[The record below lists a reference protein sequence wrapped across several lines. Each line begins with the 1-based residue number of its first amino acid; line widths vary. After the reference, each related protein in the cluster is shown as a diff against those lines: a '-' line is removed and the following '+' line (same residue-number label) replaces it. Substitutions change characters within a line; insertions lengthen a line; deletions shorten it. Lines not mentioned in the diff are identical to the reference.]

1 MMIEGIQIT
10 PLKILKNP
18 SGDVMR
24 GLRSDENQF
33 EGFGEVYFSKILSD
47 KIKGWKYHKEM
58 TMNLIVISGEVKFV
72 VFDDRKNSNTK
83 SQFDEYTLSCNKYS
97 RLTIPPKVW
106 IAFKGLSL
114 GESIIM
120 NFSNILHDDQ
130 EVVTKEINEL
140 SYNWKTL

>member
-1 MMIEGIQIT
+1 MIEGIQVT
-10 PLKILKNP
+10 PLKILKNS

-24 GLRSDENQF
+24 GIRSDEKQF
-33 EGFGEVYFSKILSD
+33 EGFGEVYFSKILSN
-47 KIKGWKYHKEM
+47 KIKGWKYHKDM

-72 VFDDRKNSNTK
+72 MFDDRKSSNTK
-83 SQFDEYTLSCNKYS
+83 NQFDEHILSSEKYS

-130 EVVTKEINEL
+130 EVVTKEINEF

>member
-1 MMIEGIQIT
+1 MMIEGIQVT

-24 GLRSDENQF
+24 GIRSDENQF

-72 VFDDRKNSNTK
+72 LFDDRKNSNTK
-83 SQFDEYTLSCNKYS
+83 SQFDEYILSCNKYS

>member
-1 MMIEGIQIT
+1 MIEGIQIT

-24 GLRSDENQF
+24 GIRSDENQF

-83 SQFDEYTLSCNKYS
+83 SQFDEYILSCNKYS

>member
-24 GLRSDENQF
+24 GIRSDENQF

-83 SQFDEYTLSCNKYS
+83 SQFDEYILSCNKYS

>member
-1 MMIEGIQIT
+1 MIDGIQIT

-24 GLRSDENQF
+24 GIRSDENQF

-72 VFDDRKNSNTK
+72 LFDDRKNSNTK
-83 SQFDEYTLSCNKYS
+83 SQFDEYILSCNKYS

>member
-24 GLRSDENQF
+24 GIRSDENQF

-72 VFDDRKNSNTK
+72 VFDDRKK
-83 SQFDEYTLSCNKYS
+83 
-97 RLTIPPKVW
+97 
-106 IAFKGLSL
+106 
-114 GESIIM
+114 
-120 NFSNILHDDQ
+120 
-130 EVVTKEINEL
+130 
-140 SYNWKTL
+140 

>member
-1 MMIEGIQIT
+1 MMIEGIQVT

-24 GLRSDENQF
+24 GIRSDENQF

-83 SQFDEYTLSCNKYS
+83 SQFDEYILSCNKYS

>member
-1 MMIEGIQIT
+1 MMIDGIQIT

-24 GLRSDENQF
+24 GIRSDENQF

-72 VFDDRKNSNTK
+72 LFDDRKNSNTK
-83 SQFDEYTLSCNKYS
+83 SQFDEYILSCNKYS

>member
-1 MMIEGIQIT
+1 MIDGIQIT

-24 GLRSDENQF
+24 GIRSDENQF

-83 SQFDEYTLSCNKYS
+83 SQFDEYILSCNKYS

>member
-1 MMIEGIQIT
+1 
-10 PLKILKNP
+10 
-18 SGDVMR
+18 MR